1 MTAESNDIMTAMRSG
16 EICQIQRAYIGGVVQ
31 LIGIETELS
40 SIKLDNTNIKSF
52 PIRNDVI
59 IGYNK
64 LYARRAELKRSIRI
78 AEHFLRTNYV

>member
-1 MTAESNDIMTAMRSG
+1 MTAESNDIMTALQSG
-16 EICQIQRAYIGGVVQ
+16 EICQIQRAYIDSVVQ

-40 SIKLDNTNIKSF
+40 NLIEDNSNIKSF
-52 PIRNDVI
+52 PICNGVI

-64 LYARRAELKRSIRI
+64 LYACRAELKRSIRI